1 MTHEYICLEAILA
14 NENST
19 ELDDKVRLLQRELDV
34 STALLQA
41 VSTDDPV
48 SSLTSRLSQLCRGT
62 AVVYDADGVIV
73 ASAGEAPTQLIW
85 NEISSTNV
93 PNLEFA
99 LGRWEVRTRTV
110 GLHDGVH
117 ILALASRNSAQ
128 IELEGELLLE
138 TTERMLGAVSGIQH
152 GASLRDRRDNEHL
165 LAMLQDGVLPSRE
178 HRFWSRLT
186 QFKFVAYVPVRAVDA
201 STPAGVAL
209 TEKTLNTLVESAR
222 KAGVPLLITI
232 RKLDQD
238 VPPTL
243 NALVPATKSADR
255 WLSRVS
261 KDLVVGTSA
270 PFSALADT
278 PTAFREAETA
288 LLIAQSRARFV
299 KHGQDGT
306 ARLMVKLDEVDVT
319 TWALAHVDSKQLEQ
333 RITGVMEQFD
343 ESDMLRETLVTFL
356 ALDQNIGA
364 AASAMFVHPNTVRYR
379 LTKIEELYGE
389 SVASASFIANLYLCL
404 QDEVLG
410 RRHVLTASSE
420 LSG

>member
-1 MTHEYICLEAILA
+1 MADENGA
-14 NENST
+14 NAAE
-19 ELDDKVRLLQRELDV
+19 KVRLLQRELDV
-34 STALLQA
+34 SSALLHA

-48 SSLTSRLSQLCRGT
+48 ASLTSQLSQLCRGT
-62 AVVYDADGVIV
+62 AVVYDADGVII

-85 NEISSTNV
+85 NEISGTNV
-93 PNLEFA
+93 PNLEFS

-117 ILALASRNSAQ
+117 ILALASRNVAQ
-128 IELEGELLLE
+128 MESEGEIFLD
-138 TTERMLGAVSGIQH
+138 TAERMLGAVSGIQH

-186 QFKFVAYVPVRAVDA
+186 QFRFVAYVPVRAVDA
-201 STPAGVAL
+201 ATPVGVPL
-209 TEKTLNTLVESAR
+209 TEKTLVGLVESAR

-243 NALVPATKSADR
+243 NAIVPATKTADR
-255 WLSRVS
+255 WLSRIS
-261 KDLVVGTSA
+261 KELVVGVSA

-278 PTAFREAETA
+278 PSAFREAETA

-299 KHGQDGT
+299 NHGEGGT

-319 TWALAHVDSKQLEQ
+319 TWTLAHVDSKQLEQ
-333 RITGVMEQFD
+333 RILSVLDQFD
-343 ESDMLRETLVTFL
+343 ESDMLRETLVTYL
-356 ALDQNIGA
+356 ALDQNIGGTA
-364 AASAMFVHPNTVRYR
+364 TAMFVHPNTVRYR

-389 SVASASFIANLYLCL
+389 PVSSASFIANLYLCL

-410 RRHVLTASSE
+410 RKHVLTASSE
-420 LSG
+420 LSA

>member
-1 MTHEYICLEAILA
+1 MATEIDVQLA
-14 NENST
+14 E
-19 ELDDKVRLLQRELDV
+19 KVRLLKRELDV
-34 STALLQA
+34 SAALLHA

-48 SSLTSRLSQLCRGT
+48 ASLTSELSQLCRGT
-62 AVVYDADGVIV
+62 AVVYDADGIIV

-85 NEISSTNV
+85 NEISNTNV
-93 PNLEFA
+93 PNLEFS

-117 ILALASRNSAQ
+117 ILAIASRNTGQ
-128 IELEGELLLE
+128 IELEGEIFLD
-138 TTERMLGAVSGIQH
+138 TAERMLGAVSGIQH

-201 STPAGVAL
+201 STPAGVPL
-209 TEKTLNTLVESAR
+209 TEKTLNALVESAR

-243 NALVPATKSADR
+243 NAIVPATKSADR
-255 WLSRVS
+255 WLSKMSREF
-261 KDLVVGTSA
+261 VVGTSA
-270 PFSALADT
+270 PYSALADT
-278 PTAFREAETA
+278 PTSFREAETA

-299 KHGQDGT
+299 NHGETGT

-333 RITGVMEQFD
+333 RILSVLEQFD
-343 ESDMLRETLVTFL
+343 DSEMLRETLVTFL
-356 ALDQNIGA
+356 ALDQNIGGTA
-364 AASAMFVHPNTVRYR
+364 TAMFVHPNTVRYR

-389 SVASASFIANLYLCL
+389 PISSAAFIANLYLCL

-410 RRHVLTASSE
+410 RRHVLTANSE

>member
-1 MTHEYICLEAILA
+1 MH
-14 NENST
+14 
-19 ELDDKVRLLQRELDV
+19 V
-34 STALLQA
+34 
-41 VSTDDPV
+41 
-48 SSLTSRLSQLCRGT
+48 
-62 AVVYDADGVIV
+62 
-73 ASAGEAPTQLIW
+73 
-85 NEISSTNV
+85 
-93 PNLEFA
+93 
-99 LGRWEVRTRTV
+99 
-110 GLHDGVH
+110 
-117 ILALASRNSAQ
+117 LALASRNVAQ
-128 IELEGELLLE
+128 IESEGEILLD
-138 TTERMLGAVSGIQH
+138 TAERMLGAVSGIQH

-201 STPAGVAL
+201 ATPEGVPL
-209 TEKTLNTLVESAR
+209 SEKTVNGLVESAR
-222 KAGVPLLITI
+222 RAGVPLLITI

-243 NALVPATKSADR
+243 NAIVPATKAADR
-255 WLSRVS
+255 WLSRMS
-261 KDLVVGTSA
+261 KELVVGVSA

-299 KHGQDGT
+299 NHGQSGT

-333 RITGVMEQFD
+333 RILSVLDQFD
-343 ESDMLRETLVTFL
+343 EADMLRETLVTYL
-356 ALDQNIGA
+356 ALDQNIGGT
-364 AASAMFVHPNTVRYR
+364 ASAMFVHPNTVRYR

-389 SVASASFIANLYLCL
+389 PVSSASFIANLYLCL

-420 LSG
+420 LSA

>member
-1 MTHEYICLEAILA
+1 LA
-14 NENST
+14 VENGSQ
-19 ELDDKVRLLQRELDV
+19 LGDKVRLLQRELDI
-34 STALLQA
+34 SSALLHA
-41 VSTDDPV
+41 VSTDDPLA
-48 SSLTSRLSQLCRGT
+48 SLASELSQLCRGT
-62 AVVYDADGVIV
+62 AVVYDADGVII

-85 NEISSTNV
+85 NEVAGTNV
-93 PNLEFA
+93 PNLEFS

-117 ILALASRNSAQ
+117 ILAIASRNQAL
-128 IELEGELLLE
+128 IESEGEVFLD
-138 TTERMLGAVSGIQH
+138 TAERMLGAVSGIQH

-186 QFKFVAYVPVRAVDA
+186 QFKFAAYVPVRAVDA
-201 STPAGVAL
+201 ATPTGIAL
-209 TEKTLNTLVESAR
+209 TEKTVNSLVESAR
-222 KAGVPLLITI
+222 RAGVALLITI

-238 VPPTL
+238 LPPTI
-243 NALVPATKSADR
+243 NAIVPATKAADR
-255 WLSRVS
+255 WLSRTS
-261 KDLVVGTSA
+261 KEMVIGVSA

-278 PTAFREAETA
+278 PTSFREAETA

-299 KHGQDGT
+299 NHGESGT

-333 RITGVMEQFD
+333 RILSVLDQFE
-343 ESDMLRETLVTFL
+343 ESEMLRETLVTYL
-356 ALDQNIGA
+356 ALDQNISGTA
-364 AASAMFVHPNTVRYR
+364 AAMFVHPNTVRYR

-389 SVASASFIANLYLCL
+389 SVSSASFIANLYLCL